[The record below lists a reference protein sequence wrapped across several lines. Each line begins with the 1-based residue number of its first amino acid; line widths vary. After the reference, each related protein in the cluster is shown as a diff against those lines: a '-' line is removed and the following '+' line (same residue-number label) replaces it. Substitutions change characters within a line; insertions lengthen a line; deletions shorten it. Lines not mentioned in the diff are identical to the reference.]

1 MIRLADACVALK
13 CNQYFFNYYI
23 LLKEETFSEGKK
35 KQLKN
40 KFIFNLRAC
49 TSEAKWVYWKAGH
62 SIPNKIMPSLQ
73 RGHPQTTKCTTIPVL
88 NGSKQL

>member
-13 CNQYFFNYYI
+13 CNQYFLNYYI
-23 LLKEETFSEGKK
+23 LLKEETFSQGKK
-35 KQLKN
+35 NSKTNLYFTLELTHLKQSD
-40 KFIFNLRAC
+40 FR
-49 TSEAKWVYWKAGH
+49 KAGH

-73 RGHPQTTKCTTIPVL
+73 RGHPETTNCTTIPVL